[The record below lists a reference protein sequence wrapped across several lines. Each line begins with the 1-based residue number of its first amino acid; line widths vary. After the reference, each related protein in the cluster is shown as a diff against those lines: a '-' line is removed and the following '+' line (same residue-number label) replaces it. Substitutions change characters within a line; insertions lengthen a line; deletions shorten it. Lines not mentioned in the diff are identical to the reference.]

1 MGAMAETEEGI
12 AGYVSFLS
20 PRSGAACE
28 IEKHP
33 LELTIASRGLGGG
46 CWTPPLLMIPL
57 EMM

>member
-1 MGAMAETEEGI
+1 MGTMAETEEGI

-33 LELTIASRGLGGG
+33 LELTIASRGLGGLDS
-46 CWTPPLLMIPL
+46 TTLNDSS
-57 EMM
+57 